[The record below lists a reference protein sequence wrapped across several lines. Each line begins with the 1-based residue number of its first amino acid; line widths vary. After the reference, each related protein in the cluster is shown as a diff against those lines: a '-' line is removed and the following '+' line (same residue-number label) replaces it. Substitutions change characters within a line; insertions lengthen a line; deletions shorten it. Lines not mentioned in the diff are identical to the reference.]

1 MELWK
6 NFSDTIQ
13 VPVIIK
19 EPNNSSQASFSGN
32 SIEIGNGWQPIE
44 KFNYEKPIFK
54 IKLTYEFQNIDD
66 KKTLYNFFSYTLKGK
81 EFPAIVPTFHKDL
94 VLYEDYSAG
103 NFFLKTTY
111 DSTIL
116 IKEYQ
121 KLFLFNNETKEIVRV
136 KQYYLE
142 NDYIYFELYD
152 SFSTNILKNN
162 NCLSKAF
169 LMRSDQDTISFTMV
183 DINYGKVTFSFKEL
197 VPEEWN
203 NYIFI

>member
-1 MELWK
+1 MELWR
-6 NFSDTIQ
+6 NFNDTFQI
-13 VPVIIK
+13 PVIIK
-19 EPNNSSQASFSGN
+19 EPNDSSQISFSGN
-32 SIEIGNGWQPIE
+32 PVEIGNGWQPIE
-44 KFNYEKPIFK
+44 KFNYEKPILK
-54 IKLTYEFQNIDD
+54 IKLVYEFQNIED
-66 KKTLYNFFSYTLKGK
+66 KKTLYDFFSYTLKGK
-81 EFPAIVPTFHKDL
+81 ERPAIVPTFHKDL
-94 VLYEDYSAG
+94 VLYEEYSAG
-103 NFFLKTTY
+103 NFFLKTVY

-136 KQYYLE
+136 KRYYLE
-142 NDYIYFELYD
+142 DDYIYFELYD
-152 SFSTNILKNN
+152 AFSTDILKNN

-169 LMRSDQDTISFTMV
+169 LMRSDQDTISFSLV